1 MKIKRFKYVVQVLF
15 FKTNYPDKNFRCVA
29 VRFNLRVK
37 KWSVYYSRSSDRT
50 NMLVPARSD
59 RFGHFL
65 AASYELPR
73 APVARESYRKHYNL
87 GLT

>member
-1 MKIKRFKYVVQVLF
+1 MKIKRFKYVVQVFF
-15 FKTNYPDKNFRCVA
+15 FKANYRDKNFRSVA
-29 VRFNLRVK
+29 IN
-37 KWSVYYSRSSDRT
+37 WAVYYSRSSDRT

-73 APVARESYRKHYNL
+73 APVARDATEN
-87 GLT
+87 TITWA